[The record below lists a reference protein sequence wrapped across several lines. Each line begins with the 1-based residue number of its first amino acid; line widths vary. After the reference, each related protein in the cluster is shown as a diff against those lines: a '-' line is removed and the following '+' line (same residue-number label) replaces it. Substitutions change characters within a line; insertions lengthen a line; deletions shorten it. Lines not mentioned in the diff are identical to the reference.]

1 MVLGFFGNLKLTLH
15 LNSRTTVLVIVI
27 IKREDEKFDNLDRAS
42 TINMEQR
49 VPTEIIPFIIGVIG
63 TITKRLA
70 TFIDRISI
78 SNIISSAQTTV
89 RTSTT
94 KILLDILSL

>member
-1 MVLGFFGNLKLTLH
+1 MGFFGNLKLTLH

-27 IKREDEKFDNLDRAS
+27 IKREDEKFNKYLDRAS
-42 TINMEQR
+42 IINMEQR